1 MKAVVFKDVG
11 QVAVE
16 EVDRPVIQD
25 PTDAIIQVRK
35 ASVCGS
41 DLHIYH
47 GRVPGVFEGAT
58 LGHEYAGTVVEVG
71 PDVKDFKPG
80 DDVVG
85 SFLIVCGA
93 CKACTSGHFSHCND
107 QMSLG
112 YGVFLGDLGGSQAE
126 FVRVPIA
133 DVNLHLADGMDL
145 EKALFAGDIL
155 STAFYCAHLGGITGG
170 ETVVV
175 IGCGPVG
182 ILAQEASRVLG
193 AARVIA
199 IDTVPERLEMAAK
212 LGSEIVNALERNPA
226 MAIDEM
232 TGGEMADVV
241 LETVGLPPALD
252 SAISTVKRGGT
263 ISIIGVH
270 TEPTYEF
277 PLQEA
282 FLRSLK
288 FVFGGTANVQGV
300 WDEALEA
307 IRSGKI
313 DPTVIVSHHMSLEES
328 VEAYKIFD
336 AKKAMKIIIDVS

>member
-1 MKAVVFKDVG
+1 MKAVVYKDVG
-11 QVAVE
+11 EVAVA
-16 EVDRPVIQD
+16 EVDRPVIQE

-35 ASVCGS
+35 GSVCGS

-58 LGHEYAGTVVEVG
+58 LGHEFAGTVAEVG
-71 PDVKDFKPG
+71 PDVKGFKSG

-85 SFLIVCGA
+85 SFLMVCGE
-93 CKACTSGHFSHCND
+93 CKACKSGHYNFCDD
-107 QMSLG
+107 QVVPG
-112 YGVFLGDLGGSQAE
+112 YGVFMGDLGGSQAE
-126 FVRVPIA
+126 FVRVPKA
-133 DVNLHLADGMDL
+133 DVNLHQTNGMDL

-155 STAFYCAHLGGITGG
+155 STAFYCAHLGGIKGG

-182 ILAQEASRVLG
+182 IFAQEASRVLG
-193 AARVIA
+193 ASRVIA
-199 IDTVPERLEMAAK
+199 IDTVPERLALAAK
-212 LGSEIVNALERNPA
+212 LGSETVNALERNPA

-241 LETVGLPPALD
+241 LETVGLPAALN

-270 TEPTYEF
+270 TEPSF
-277 PLQEA
+277 DLPLQEV
-282 FLRSLK
+282 FLRSITLA
-288 FVFGGTANVQGV
+288 FGGTANVQGV

-313 DPTVIVSHHMSLEES
+313 DPTVIISHHMSLDES
-328 VEAYKIFD
+328 VEAYKLFD